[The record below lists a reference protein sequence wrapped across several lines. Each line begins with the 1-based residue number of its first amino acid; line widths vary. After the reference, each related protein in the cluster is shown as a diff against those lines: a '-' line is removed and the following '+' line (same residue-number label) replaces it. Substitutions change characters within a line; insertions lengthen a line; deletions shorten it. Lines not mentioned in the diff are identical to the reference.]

1 MIRMSYA
8 EFLQQKAL
16 TVAPV
21 GFTPS
26 AFLAPLFPFQ
36 QDIVSL
42 ACKLGRFCIWADCGM
57 GKTPMQL
64 EWAHQVCQQTGG
76 RVLILA
82 PLAVSHQTVR
92 EASKFH
98 IEGVTF
104 AAHPSDTTSRIVVT
118 NYQKL
123 DRFNPDDFVGV
134 VLDESSILKA
144 MDGKTRSAIL
154 DAFRRTP
161 YRLACSAT
169 PAPNDYMELGNH
181 AEFVGVM
188 TREEML
194 AMFFVHDGGDT
205 SKWRIK
211 GHAVSKFWEWVC
223 SWAVTI
229 RKPSDLGY
237 DDGGFKLP
245 PLDMRDCVVETPHE
259 RLPDAEGQASL
270 FPQQATTLNDQ
281 RAVQRGSL
289 ENRVAEA
296 VKLAN
301 QPGQWIVWCHLN
313 DESQALAAAI
323 DGAVEVTGS
332 DSDEYKTAAAMWF
345 QGDKCLCDE
354 HMFRDK
360 LPAWQSVSDRTRST
374 CANTTSGTKPTG
386 TSGARNGGPNTTPS
400 AVSDTDQT
408 LNSGPNVSRKLKT
421 LTLASRTSRE
431 PIICGPTTE
440 LPSSNTT
447 PCSQAR
453 TDDAPSA
460 AGNQAGTNGILTST
474 LITATNQA
482 GSGDCSAR
490 HATSALANLGTM
502 HHDSNKRPCIC
513 GHESGRRV
521 LVSKSSIFGFGL
533 NFQNCHQV
541 IFVGMSHSYEQYYQS
556 IRRCWRFGQTET
568 VRAYLVYDW
577 AEGAVIEN
585 IRRKDTDATVMADA
599 MVEIMRANT
608 LEQLKQVQRQVA
620 PYVETVTSGEAWQAY
635 QGDCVEGVKRLDD
648 NSVHY
653 SIFSPPFAS
662 LYTYSNSDRDMG
674 NCKTGD
680 EFAAHFAFL
689 IKELHRVLM
698 PGRLV
703 SFHCMNLPSSKT
715 RDGVIGLKD
724 FRGEMIRLFEAEG
737 FVFHSEVCIWKDPVT
752 AMQRTKAIGLLH
764 KQIVKDSAMSRQG
777 IPDYLVT
784 MRKRGDNPDPVA
796 GKLADFAGEDGP
808 RVTGD
813 DTRDSINIW
822 QRYASPVWM
831 DINPSDTLQFRNA
844 RDNDDERH
852 ICPLQLDVI
861 RRGIQ
866 LWSNPGDVVL
876 SPFMGIGSEGHVA
889 LEMGRGFVGFE
900 LKPSYYECAVKNLA
914 AAAKGSDQHLLF
926 AETA

>member
-1 MIRMSYA
+1 MGKDSMTY
-8 EFLQQKAL
+8 EQFLQAKAL

-21 GFTPS
+21 GFEPS
-26 AFLAPLFPFQ
+26 DFVAPLFAFQ
-36 QDIVSL
+36 RDIVSL

-64 EWAHQVCQQTGG
+64 EWANQVCQHTGG

-92 EASKFH
+92 EAQKFGIH
-98 IEGVTF
+98 GVEF
-104 AAHPSDTTSRIVVT
+104 AAHPADTDARIVVT

-123 DRFNPDDFVGV
+123 DRFDPSDYVGI

-154 DAFRRTP
+154 TAFRYTP

-181 AEFVGVM
+181 AEFVGIM

-211 GHAVSKFWEWVC
+211 GHAVNKFWEWVC

-237 DDGGFKLP
+237 DDGGFRLP
-245 PLDMRDCVVETPHE
+245 GLQMHDCIVETPHE

-313 DESQALAAAI
+313 DESEALASRI
-323 DGAVEVTGS
+323 DGAVEVSGS
-332 DSDEYKTAAAMWF
+332 DSDEHKTKAAIDF
-345 QGDKCLCDE
+345 QEG
-354 HMFRDK
+354 R
-360 LPAWQSVSDRTRST
+360 
-374 CANTTSGTKPTG
+374 
-386 TSGARNGGPNTTPS
+386 AR
-400 AVSDTDQT
+400 V
-408 LNSGPNVSRKLKT
+408 
-421 LTLASRTSRE
+421 
-431 PIICGPTTE
+431 I
-440 LPSSNTT
+440 
-447 PCSQAR
+447 
-453 TDDAPSA
+453 
-460 AGNQAGTNGILTST
+460 
-474 LITATNQA
+474 
-482 GSGDCSAR
+482 
-490 HATSALANLGTM
+490 
-502 HHDSNKRPCIC
+502 
-513 GHESGRRV
+513 
-521 LVSKSSIFGFGL
+521 VSKSSIFGFGM

-541 IFVGMSHSYEQYYQS
+541 VFVGMSHSYEQYYQA
-556 IRRCWRFGQTET
+556 IRRCWRFGQTQS
-568 VRAYLVYDW
+568 VQCHVVYDW
-577 AEGAVIEN
+577 AEGTVIEN
-585 IRRKDTDATVMADA
+585 IRRKDADA
-599 MVEIMRANT
+599 AEMAESMVQIMRANT
-608 LEQLKQVQRQVA
+608 LEQLQQVQRQVT
-620 PYVETVTSGEAWQAY
+620 PYATKEAHGQAWQAY
-635 QGDCVEGVKRLDD
+635 QGDCVEGVKQLDD

-674 NCKTGD
+674 NCKTD
-680 EFAAHFAFL
+680 EEFDKHFAFL

-703 SFHCMNLPSSKT
+703 SFHCMNLPRSKQ
-715 RDGVIGLKD
+715 RDGVIGVRD
-724 FRGEMIRLFEAEG
+724 FRGDLIRAFEAEG

-764 KQIVKDSAMSRQG
+764 KQVVKDSAMSRQG

-784 MRKRGDNPDPVA
+784 MRKRGDNPEPVS
-796 GKLADFAGEDGP
+796 GKLTSFAGEDGP
-808 RVTGD
+808 RLMDD
-813 DTRDSINIW
+813 DTRNSINIW

-866 LWSNPGDVVL
+866 LWSNPGDIVL

-889 LEMGRGFVGFE
+889 LEMGRAFIGFE
-900 LKPSYYECAVKNLA
+900 LKPSYYDCAVKNLIESE
-914 AAAKGSDQHLLF
+914 KSSTQEMLF
-926 AETA
+926 A